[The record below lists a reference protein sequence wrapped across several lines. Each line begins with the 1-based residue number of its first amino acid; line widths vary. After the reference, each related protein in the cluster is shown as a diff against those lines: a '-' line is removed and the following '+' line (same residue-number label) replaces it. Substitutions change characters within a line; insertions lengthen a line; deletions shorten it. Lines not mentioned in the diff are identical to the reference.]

1 MARHKGS
8 LVFHRA
14 GQYQTWPDA
23 QPPRW
28 TNRLTPRKNAL
39 SWPPRCHVQTL
50 FVPGQKRKRA
60 TTSLS
65 THANLCFRSNYAS
78 PYLSL
83 SSLSFARPCPS
94 SSFRSRC
101 CFRRSVFIAR
111 ALSSSFRL
119 FFMQP
124 LMMNSRRGNDW
135 RVEQRFCYVRIA
147 ILLENFSLSSPIRL
161 NFLGFNH
168 PWKMLKLNS
177 SLELKF
183 GIGYYLETHAKF
195 LINCKCRLY
204 MIQNLLLILLS

>member
-50 FVPGQKRKRA
+50 FVPGQERKRA

-65 THANLCFRSNYAS
+65 THAKLCFRSNYAS
-78 PYLSL
+78 LSL
-83 SSLSFARPCPS
+83 SLSLSFARPCAVSFFIPLFS
-94 SSFRSRC
+94 SLAHSLLA
-101 CFRRSVFIAR
+101 SV
-111 ALSSSFRL
+111 RL
-119 FFMQP
+119 LCTVFP

-135 RVEQRFCYVRIA
+135 RELRV
-147 ILLENFSLSSPIRL
+147 ILFRSCRNFFLENSFFLFSIGLK
-161 NFLGFNH
+161 FLGFNY
-168 PWKMLKLNS
+168 PWKMLKLN
-177 SLELKF
+177 F
-183 GIGYYLETHAKF
+183 V
-195 LINCKCRLY
+195 
-204 MIQNLLLILLS
+204 

>member
-1 MARHKGS
+1 MGTRIEGKEGAWTGRERAVEGAGEQRYGCSDREREKEVSRKLQLWLRPLPMARHKGS

-65 THANLCFRSNYAS
+65 THAELCFRSSYAS
-78 PYLSL
+78 LSL
-83 SSLSFARPCPS
+83 SYRSPMSFFIPYPLLFS
-94 SSFRSRC
+94 PL
-101 CFRRSVFIAR
+101 CFHR

-119 FFMQP
+119 FFMQSFSFDDDGE
-124 LMMNSRRGNDW
+124 MIG
-135 RVEQRFCYVRIA
+135 VE
-147 ILLENFSLSSPIRL
+147 E
-161 NFLGFNH
+161 
-168 PWKMLKLNS
+168 
-177 SLELKF
+177 
-183 GIGYYLETHAKF
+183 
-195 LINCKCRLY
+195 
-204 MIQNLLLILLS
+204 

>member
-50 FVPGQKRKRA
+50 FVPGQERKRA

-65 THANLCFRSNYAS
+65 THAKLCFRSNYAS
-78 PYLSL
+78 LSL
-83 SSLSFARPCPS
+83 SLSIVRSSVHCVLVYPFTAVVFAALFSSLAHSLLA
-94 SSFRSRC
+94 
-101 CFRRSVFIAR
+101 SVR
-111 ALSSSFRL
+111 LLSTIF
-119 FFMQP
+119 P

-135 RVEQRFCYVRIA
+135 GKLRV
-147 ILLENFSLSSPIRL
+147 ILFRSCRNFFLENSFFLFSIGLK
-161 NFLGFNH
+161 FLGFNY
-168 PWKMLKLNS
+168 PWKMLKLN
-177 SLELKF
+177 F
-183 GIGYYLETHAKF
+183 V
-195 LINCKCRLY
+195 
-204 MIQNLLLILLS
+204 